1 MLKKT
6 LLVLAALIL
15 CLGVVIA
22 LQPSS
27 FQVTRSATLAAP
39 PEAVFPLVNDFH
51 NWDAWS
57 PWAKLDPAMKTSHG
71 GPGAGAGATYA
82 WTGNSQAGQG
92 RMEILES
99 RAGEWVRIKL
109 DFIKPFEST
118 SDTNFA
124 FKPGPA
130 GTTVT
135 WTMGGANTFLGKA
148 FCLFTGGMDK
158 AIGPDFERGLAKM
171 KAVAE
176 AKK

>member
-1 MLKKT
+1 MLKKV

-15 CLGVVIA
+15 GLVAVIA

-27 FQVTRSATLAAP
+27 FQVTRSITIAAA

-57 PWAKLDPAMKTSHG
+57 PWARLDPAMKTTHG
-71 GPGAGAGATYA
+71 GPAAGTGATYA
-82 WTGNSQAGQG
+82 WSGNRQAGEG
-92 RMEILES
+92 RMEVIES
-99 RAGEWVRIKL
+99 RAAEWVRIKL

-118 SDTNFA
+118 SDTSFA
-124 FKPGPA
+124 FKQGPA

-135 WTMGGANTFLGKA
+135 WTMGGANNFLSKA

-158 AIGPDFERGLAKM
+158 AIGPDFERGLANM
-171 KAVAE
+171 KAAVE

>member
-1 MLKKT
+1 MLKKV
-6 LLVLAALIL
+6 LLVLAALF
-15 CLGVVIA
+15 LGLVAVIA

-27 FQVTRSATLAAP
+27 YRVTRSATVAAAA
-39 PEAVFPLVNDFH
+39 EAVFPLVNDFH

-57 PWAKLDPAMKTSHG
+57 PWAKLDPAMKTTHG
-71 GPGAGAGATYA
+71 GPAAGTGATYA

-92 RMEILES
+92 RMEILDS
-99 RAGEWVRIKL
+99 RAGEEVRIKL

-118 SDTNFA
+118 CDTRFA
-124 FKPGPA
+124 FKQAQA

-135 WTMGGANTFLGKA
+135 WTMSGTNNFLGKA

-158 AIGPDFERGLAKM
+158 MIGPDFEKGLAKM